1 MLCYDVSTNY
11 GARKPK
17 NPQELPQPI
26 GRTAPLQRLS
36 KGFVVKQSSVR
47 RVPSTTF
54 HFYRLTR
61 RNLTFYQQKGGSMSH
76 QSPQGATRRTPTAPP
91 DSSIGSS
98 LQQLSPGFAGNLPRS
113 LVGGQRYPRLMPGIG
128 SFGLGGRAAF
138 DFDGPDA
145 VKTPSLLDMAEFP
158 TLGNRGDPLVT
169 PNPTPIRTPYGMFNM
184 MKQQVNGSTFGEQ
197 EASEFNI
204 SSEDFPALPGTAQR
218 NRRASSDDKPSAG
231 GQTAPLSQPQS
242 GAGAADPNRASRAPG
257 AERHAAQERGIQTH
271 PDGRVSNIPAS
282 MLKDQFGITG
292 LLSFIR
298 VAETQSDLV
307 SLSLGQDLKTLG
319 MNLNSVES
327 VYPNFG
333 GPFAEMP
340 CRPQDIDYH
349 VPSEYLINSSIRGKL
364 PAPKLSMYKD
374 DLLFYFFYNC
384 PGDAIQAA
392 AAVELYNRDWRY
404 HTEEKLWLTRAPGA
418 PLVEKTSTYERS
430 TYFIFDPSRWSKVGK
445 EFMLEYSK
453 LEDRQGVSQHVFM
466 PQTMSS
472 SPSQSNAASSYI
484 TPMEQMLQIT

>member
-1 MLCYDVSTNY
+1 
-11 GARKPK
+11 
-17 NPQELPQPI
+17 
-26 GRTAPLQRLS
+26 
-36 KGFVVKQSSVR
+36 
-47 RVPSTTF
+47 
-54 HFYRLTR
+54 
-61 RNLTFYQQKGGSMSH
+61 MSH
-76 QSPQGATRRTPTAPP
+76 QSPQGATRRTPTATP

-113 LVGGQRYPRLMPGIG
+113 LVGAQRYPRLMPGIG
-128 SFGLGGRAAF
+128 TFGLGGRAAF

-145 VKTPSLLDMAEFP
+145 GKTPSLLDMSEFP
-158 TLGNRGDPLVT
+158 TLGNRGDAMVT
-169 PNPTPIRTPYGMFNM
+169 PNPTPIRNPYGMFNI
-184 MKQQVNGSTFGEQ
+184 MKQQ

-218 NRRASSDDKPSAG
+218 NRRASSDDKPSVG
-231 GQTAPLSQPQS
+231 GPTNALSQSLGGS
-242 GAGAADPNRASRAPG
+242 GSVDASRASRAPG
-257 AERHAAQERGIQTH
+257 AERQAAQERGIQTH

-298 VAETQSDLV
+298 VAENQSDLV

-349 VPSEYLINSSIRGKL
+349 VPSEYLINSSIRNKL

-404 HTEEKLWLTRAPGA
+404 HMEEKVWLTRAPGA
-418 PLVEKTSTYERS
+418 PLLEKTATYERS
-430 TYFIFDPSRWSKVGK
+430 TYYIFDPQRWGKFGK
-445 EFMLEYSK
+445 EFLLEYAK
-453 LEDRQGVSQHVFM
+453 LEDRQGVAPHVFM
-466 PQTMSS
+466 PQTVSTA
-472 SPSQSNAASSYI
+472 PSQASAASAYV
-484 TPMEQMLQIT
+484 TPMEQMLQLN